1 MATVIKSPA
10 IQTGSHLRDTVI
22 ATVENYLNECGNVK
36 PTQLY
41 QLIIEEV
48 EEPLLRLL
56 MERNSYNQ
64 CEVTRVLGLAR
75 GTVRK
80 KLAQYGLLK
89 KRRKSKFEE

>member
-1 MATVIKSPA
+1 MATIAKISNTSNGA
-10 IQTGSHLRDTVI
+10 ALRDAVLN
-22 ATVENYLNECGNVK
+22 TVESYLDECGELK

-41 QLIIEEV
+41 QLILEAV
-48 EEPLLRLL
+48 EEPLLQLL
-56 MERNSYNQ
+56 MEKTHYNQ

-89 KRRKSKFEE
+89 KKRFTADR